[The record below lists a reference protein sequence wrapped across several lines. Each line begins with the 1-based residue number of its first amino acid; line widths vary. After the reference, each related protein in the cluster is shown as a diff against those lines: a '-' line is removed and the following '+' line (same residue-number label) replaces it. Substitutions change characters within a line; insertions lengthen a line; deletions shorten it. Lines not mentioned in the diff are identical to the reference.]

1 MDSKRI
7 AFVSVFGAA
16 LLSAAVDPVL
26 AQGYSSTTEELIQT
40 LNTQLLYAAI
50 PITVLVEGIL
60 IYTVWKFRN
69 NDNPLPTKENR
80 RLEITWTVATAIVL
94 LFVGYA
100 SYGVMANEY
109 VTTTPEDAQEM
120 EGNAVEVEVV
130 AEKYIWTFNYEGEN
144 VSTGGTMVIPEDRP
158 VYLNVTSGDW
168 LHALHVPEL
177 GLKQD
182 AIPNQH
188 NVIKTKATETGTY
201 QLYCAEYCGVGHS
214 NMLGEIQ
221 VVSQSEYQ
229 NWLQEQ
235 KQENSG
241 GSGGNSSSGGNNSS
255 AGGNATTTTAS
266 A

>member
-1 MDSKRI
+1 MDSKRL

-16 LLSAAVDPVL
+16 LLTVAVDPVL
-26 AQGYSSTTEELIQT
+26 AYESTTEELIRT

-69 NDNPLPTKENR
+69 NENPLPTKENR

-109 VTTTPEDAQEM
+109 VTTTPQDANNM
-120 EGNAVEVEVV
+120 EENAVEVEVV
-130 AEKYIWTFNYEGEN
+130 AEKYIWTYNYPQEN
-144 VSTGGTMVIPEDRP
+144 ITGASKLVIPKDRP
-158 VYLNVTSGDW
+158 VYLNVTSKDW
-168 LHALHVPEL
+168 LHSFHAPEL

-188 NVIKTKATETGTY
+188 NVIKTEATTEGTY
-201 QLYCAEYCGVGHS
+201 QVYCAEYCGVGHS
-214 NMLGEIQ
+214 NMLSTVE
-221 VVSQSEYQ
+221 VRSQSGYQ
-229 NWLQEQ
+229 QWVQEQ
-235 KQENSG
+235 KG
-241 GSGGNSSSGGNNSS
+241 GQGGGNNSS
-255 AGGNATTTTAS
+255 SGNSSS

>member
-7 AFVSVFGAA
+7 AFVSVLGAA
-16 LLSAAVDPVL
+16 LLAVAVDPAL
-26 AQGYSSTTEELIQT
+26 AQGYDSTTENLIKT

-69 NDNPLPTKENR
+69 NENPLPTKENR

-109 VTTTPEDAQEM
+109 VTTTPEQAQNVEK
-120 EGNAVEVEVV
+120 NAVEIEVV
-130 AEKYIWTFNYEGEN
+130 AERYAWTFNYKGHN
-144 VSTGGTMVIPEDRP
+144 VSASTNAVIPKNRP
-158 VYLNVTSGDW
+158 VYFNITSKDW
-168 LHALHVPEL
+168 LHAFHVPGL

-188 NVIKTKATETGTY
+188 NVIKTKATEEGTY

-214 NMLGEIQ
+214 SMLGKVR
-221 VVSQSEYQ
+221 VVSQPEYQ
-229 NWLQEQ
+229 QWLQN
-235 KQENSG
+235 QEG
-241 GSGGNSSSGGNNSS
+241 YQPKPGGNNGTGNSTAGNGSSGGNNSS
-255 AGGNATTTTAS
+255 A
-266 A
+266 

>member
-7 AFVSVFGAA
+7 AFVSVLGAA
-16 LLSAAVDPVL
+16 LLTVAVDPVL
-26 AQGYSSTTEELIQT
+26 AYNSTTEELIRT

-69 NDNPLPTKENR
+69 NEDPLPTKENR

-109 VTTTPEDAQEM
+109 VTTTPQDAQNM
-120 EGNAVEVEVV
+120 EENAVEVEVV
-130 AEKYIWTFNYEGEN
+130 AEKYIWSYNYPQQNVEGA
-144 VSTGGTMVIPEDRP
+144 STLVIPKDRP
-158 VYLNVTSGDW
+158 VYLNITSKDW
-168 LHALHVPEL
+168 LHAFHAPAL

-188 NVIKTKATETGTY
+188 NVIKTEATTEGEY
-201 QLYCAEYCGVGHS
+201 QVYCAEYCGVGHS
-214 NMLGEIQ
+214 NMLSKVR

-229 NWLQEQ
+229 QWLQEQ
-235 KQENSG
+235 KGGQSGNNS
-241 GSGGNSSSGGNNSS
+241 NSGGNNSS
-255 AGGNATTTTAS
+255 A
-266 A
+266 

>member
-7 AFVSVFGAA
+7 AFVSVLGAA
-16 LLSAAVDPVL
+16 LLSVAVDPVL

-50 PITVLVEGIL
+50 PITLLVEGIL

-130 AEKYIWTFNYEGEN
+130 AEKYVWTFNYEGEN
-144 VSTGGTMVIPEDRP
+144 VSTSGTMVIPEDRP
-158 VYLNVTSGDW
+158 VYLNVTSTDW
-168 LHALHVPEL
+168 LHSLHVPEL

-188 NVIKTKATETGTY
+188 NVIKTEATETGTY

-214 NMLGEIQ
+214 EMLGEVQ

-229 NWLQEQ
+229 QWLQEQ
-235 KQENSG
+235 RGSG
-241 GSGGNSSSGGNNSS
+241 EGGNGSGGNSSSGGN
-255 AGGNATTTTAS
+255 ATTTTAS

>member
-7 AFVSVFGAA
+7 AFVSVLGAA
-16 LLSAAVDPVL
+16 LLSVAVDPVL
-26 AQGYSSTTEELIQT
+26 AQGYSSTTERLIRT

-69 NDNPLPTKENR
+69 NENPLPTKENR

-109 VTTTPEDAQEM
+109 VTTTPDDAKQI

-130 AEKYIWTFNYEGEN
+130 AQKYIWSYNYPQEN
-144 VSTGGTMVIPEDRP
+144 VTGASTLVIPKDRP
-158 VYLNVTSGDW
+158 VYLNITSKDW
-168 LHALHVPEL
+168 LHAFHAPQL

-182 AIPNQH
+182 AIPDQH
-188 NVIKTKATETGTY
+188 NVIKTKPTEEGTY
-201 QLYCAEYCGVGHS
+201 QVYCAEYCGVGHS
-214 NMLGEIQ
+214 NMLSKVE

-229 NWLQEQ
+229 QWLQEQ
-235 KQENSG
+235 KQG
-241 GSGGNSSSGGNNSS
+241 QQGSGNNSSSGGNNSS
-255 AGGNATTTTAS
+255 SGNSTTTTAS

>member
-1 MDSKRI
+1 MKSKRI
-7 AFVSVFGAA
+7 AFVSVLGAA
-16 LLSAAVDPVL
+16 LLSVAVDPVL
-26 AQGYSSTTEELIQT
+26 AQGYSSTTERLIRT

-69 NDNPLPTKENR
+69 NENPLPTKENR

-109 VTTTPEDAQEM
+109 VTTTPDDAKQI

-130 AEKYIWTFNYEGEN
+130 AEKYAWNFNYKGEN
-144 VSTGGTMVIPEDRP
+144 VSTSGEMVIPKDRP
-158 VYLNVTSGDW
+158 VYLNVTSTDW
-168 LHALHVPEL
+168 LHSFHVPEL

-182 AIPNQH
+182 AIPDQH
-188 NVIKTKATETGTY
+188 NVIKTKPTEEGTY

-214 NMLGEIQ
+214 SMLGEVK

-229 NWLQEQ
+229 QWLQEQ
-235 KQENSG
+235 KQSNQSG
-241 GSGGNSSSGGNNSS
+241 GNNSSSGGNS
-255 AGGNATTTTAS
+255 TTTTTTSS